1 MLMALLPFAVSAA
14 TLDPSKFTAKNL
26 DYGTAAF
33 PADEVNAA
41 GYNPGEHY
49 TVVTDKFYTSDT
61 GEGETAIGSLATASV
76 GKYYIKINGAGDY
89 IGQTIYVDFWINGI
103 AIGAA
108 NIEDIDDQTYNGSQ
122 IKPAVVVKNGTTT
135 LTLNTDYT
143 VTYGANKNAG
153 DDAGS
158 VTIKGKGNYSGE
170 GTKTFNISKKTFNA
184 DNITV
189 TVAASSFVY
198 NKAGQAPEVTVTD
211 KTLGQLTAGTDYT
224 ITYDDNAAK
233 PINAKDNIQIKVTGM
248 GNYSANNIATDAMKY
263 NIAQATLLVTPNIE
277 KIYDGT
283 AALPGLTLDMF
294 TFQGF
299 QGNDTKAVVDGFT
312 PAGAAVRTGSDK
324 TKTTVGTYEAE
335 SDPTKFTAGGGNYK
349 FAKNTGTFKINK
361 KATNIS
367 VANKLN
373 VTYGTPD
380 SEIEYTL
387 TVSAPI
393 SEAEGTA
400 IKKATKVTRAATA
413 NGDGH
418 YALTLSKKD
427 DAAAADLAV
436 LANYEPTYVTGNYLT
451 YAKGELVI
459 AIDESKVTLTKEYDG
474 AVPTIPA
481 LTLDDLIVS
490 GLANGDTKE
499 NLTIP
504 TAEIVSASKNVDTY
518 QVKLTGAAYPGDKYN
533 ISTVNSQYKITKAPL
548 TITIKQQSAK
558 AGDPIAK
565 AFDAT
570 LFTVEGLKDPDT
582 QNGIFE
588 LQLADAAKDGVNIK
602 NVASGDYILL
612 AVKGGKEAAAANYSG
627 FEGKKAKLTIVPA
640 TSILLSDAEDL
651 SKLNAQADANVAFS
665 SRELKQ
671 GVWTTMVLPFATTVR
686 QVSNALGYAIVDML
700 DTDEESSD
708 MNFKI
713 HMGAIPAYT
722 PFLVKVDEDINMNEV
737 LFETAGDVHVN
748 IVKFEGEVAKNLT
761 QSNKDYNFI
770 GKLDLA
776 AIGSDFW
783 AVGSKMTKDDF
794 KFNKYAAGKKVAPM
808 RAYITA
814 KPGVSAAPTIYIEE
828 ADGTVTA
835 INAIS
840 ADGVAIEKANA
851 EGWYTLQGVKL
862 DSAPT
867 QKGIYIYN
875 GKKIAIK

>member
-1 MLMALLPFAVSAA
+1 MRKHFLLLMLMALLPYAVSAA
-14 TLDPSKFTAKNL
+14 TLDPSKFTAKNI

-33 PADEVNAA
+33 DDDEVSAA
-41 GYNPGEHY
+41 GYAPTDY

-61 GEGETAIGSLATASV
+61 GAGETAIAGLATASV

-103 AIGAA
+103 AIGVA
-108 NIEDIDDQTYNGSQ
+108 NIEDIAAQTYNGSQ

-135 LTLNTDYT
+135 LTLDTDYT

-170 GTKTFNISKKTFNA
+170 GTKTFNISKKIFNA

-198 NKAGQAPEVTVTD
+198 NKAGQAPEVTVRD

-224 ITYDDNAAK
+224 ITYDGNDAK
-233 PINAKDNIQIKVTGM
+233 PINAKDNIQIKVTGK
-248 GNYSANNIATDAMKY
+248 GNYSDAYIATAAMKY

-277 KIYDGT
+277 KTYDGT
-283 AALPGLTLDMF
+283 AALPVLTKDMF

-312 PAGAAVRTGSDK
+312 PDGAAVRTGSDK

-335 SDPTKFTAGGGNYK
+335 SDPAKFTASGGNYK

-588 LQLADAAKDGVNIK
+588 LQLADAAKDGAKIK
-602 NVASGDYILL
+602 DVASGDYIELS
-612 AVKGGKEAAAANYSG
+612 VKAGKEAIAANYSG

-640 TSILLSDAEDL
+640 ASILLNDAEDL
-651 SKLNAQADANVAFS
+651 SGLTAKDNKNVTFS
-665 SRELKQ
+665 SRELKE
-671 GVWTTMVLPFATTVR
+671 GVWNSMVLPFETTVR

-700 DTDEESSD
+700 DADANSSD

-722 PFLVKVDEDINMNEV
+722 PFLVKVDANVNMNTV
-737 LFETAGDVHVN
+737 TFENVN
-748 IVKFEGEVAKNLT
+748 IVALVEANLT
-761 QSNKDYNFI
+761 KSNKDYNFI
-770 GKLDLA
+770 GKMDLD
-776 AIGSDFW
+776 AIESDFW
-783 AVGSKMTKDDF
+783 AVGSKMTEENF
-794 KFNKYAAGKKVAPM
+794 EFNKYAAGKKVAPM

-828 ADGTVTA
+828 ANGTVTA

-875 GKKIAIK
+875 GKKVAIK